1 MAEKIRGPRWDVIA
15 RRVVHPR
22 KLEIIE
28 LLSDRGPLCAS
39 ELRDQIA
46 SSDPTATLQQVN
58 FHTVWL
64 AERGVLMPSATGS
77 GAGNAHR
84 KLYVLSPMVIG

>member
-1 MAEKIRGPRWDVIA
+1 MAEKARGLKWDVIA
-15 RRVVHPR
+15 RHVVHPR

-28 LLSDRGPLCAS
+28 LLSTQGPLSATELQGLVAS
-39 ELRDQIA
+39 D
-46 SSDPTATLQQVN
+46 DPSATLQQVN

-64 AERGVLMPSATGS
+64 AEKGVLLPSTSGS

-84 KLYVLSPMVIG
+84 KLYALVPEVVG

>member
-1 MAEKIRGPRWDVIA
+1 MAEKIKGPRWDVIV

-28 LLSDRGPLCAS
+28 LLSKRGPLSAS

-64 AERGVLMPSATGS
+64 AERGVLVPSATGP
-77 GAGNAHR
+77 GVGNVHR
-84 KLYVLSPMVIG
+84 TFYALARTVVG